1 MNKRRLAFAI
11 PLLVLLAALVVI
23 WGFAE
28 PAAPKEIE
36 LFAGPKGTTYHAY
49 ARRYADYL
57 GKKDI
62 TINIV
67 ETGGSLDNLRRIAK
81 EEGPAAGFAMSG
93 VDRDLLPQEHAEELE
108 SLGSLSYEPF
118 WLFVR
123 EESEIT
129 RINQLAG
136 KRVSLGPP
144 DSDVRSIAKALV
156 VANGIE
162 DQIVEAPV
170 QRQDSQ
176 EIADGLTTGKLD
188 AAFFL
193 GAPKSSVI
201 TGLLE
206 SDAVE
211 PVALERVKTYARLSP
226 DLAEVVL
233 PEGAF
238 DLERN
243 IPGADLHLIAPA
255 DNLVVRADLHPAV
268 VDLLLD
274 AARSIHREPT
284 LFSSRGTFPNMDH
297 TSLPLSPAAIHF
309 YEEGPSPL
317 RKYLPY
323 WLASL
328 ISRFALI
335 VAQVGAVVWILLKT
349 PPTLLR
355 LRFSMRQMRLYR
367 QMEKLETRL
376 EKGADPAKLLADLRE
391 IERQSAAI
399 HPPIAVLSQYLEL
412 RQNIHDQ
419 RERIE
424 SQRDWQAEET
434 TGA

>member
-108 SLGSLSYEPF
+108 SLG
-118 WLFVR
+118 
-123 EESEIT
+123 
-129 RINQLAG
+129 
-136 KRVSLGPP
+136 
-144 DSDVRSIAKALV
+144 RSIAKALV

-176 EIADGLTTGKLD
+176 EIAAGLTTGKLD